1 MTPAYPDPEPPFIK
15 VRDAAY
21 MRRISLFQMLPV
33 DMYDNVFLG
42 DSITRGGEWSEF
54 FNMPTAK
61 NRGINGDR
69 SDWLLERLDQMT
81 VGQPKRVFVLIG
93 INDLAAGRTSD
104 MVIEDITPLIKRF
117 QLTTPVTE
125 LFIQSIFP
133 VNPDIA
139 GFPDDEPFPGD
150 SGRRLNEKIVLTN
163 KSLKNCCIMAGIPYL
178 DVWSLLIDGR
188 GVLRPDLTNDG
199 VHLLAPGFKIW
210 VDFVSGLVN
219 L

>member
-33 DMYDNVFLG
+33 DMCDNVFLG

-69 SDWLLERLDQMT
+69 SDWLLERLDQIT

-104 MVIEDITPLIKRF
+104 MVIEDITQLIRRF

-125 LFIQSIFP
+125 LLIQSIFP

-139 GFPDDEPFPGD
+139 GFPYASAV
-150 SGRRLNEKIVLTN
+150 SGRHLNELIVQTN

-178 DVWSLLIDGR
+178 DVWSLLVDGQ

>member
-21 MRRISLFQMLPV
+21 MRRLSLFQMLPV

-69 SDWLLERLDQMT
+69 SDWLLERLDQIT

-104 MVIEDITPLIKRF
+104 MVIEDITQLIKRF

-139 GFPDDEPFPGD
+139 GFPYASEV
-150 SGRRLNEKIVLTN
+150 SSRHLNELIVQTN
-163 KSLKNCCIMAGIPYL
+163 KALKNCCIMAGIPYL
-178 DVWSLLIDGR
+178 DVWSLLVDGQ

>member
-1 MTPAYPDPEPPFIK
+1 MTLINPDPEPPFIK
-15 VRDAAY
+15 TRDAAY

-33 DMYDNVFLG
+33 GMNDNIFLG

-54 FNMPTAK
+54 FNMLAAK

-69 SDWLLERLDQMT
+69 SDWLLERLDQIT

-104 MVIEDITPLIKRF
+104 MVIEDITQLIKRF

-139 GFPDDEPFPGD
+139 GFPYASAV
-150 SGRRLNEKIVLTN
+150 SGRHLNELIVQTN

-178 DVWSLLIDGR
+178 DVWSLLVDGQ

-199 VHLLAPGFKIW
+199 VHLLASGFKIW
-210 VDFVSGLVN
+210 IDFVSRLVN

>member
-33 DMYDNVFLG
+33 DMCDNVFLG
-42 DSITRGGEWSEF
+42 DSITRG
-54 FNMPTAK
+54 
-61 NRGINGDR
+61 GINGDR
-69 SDWLLERLDQMT
+69 SDWLLERLDQIT

-104 MVIEDITPLIKRF
+104 MVIEDITQLIKRF

-139 GFPDDEPFPGD
+139 GFPYASEV
-150 SGRRLNEKIVLTN
+150 SSRHLNELIVQTN
-163 KSLKNCCIMAGIPYL
+163 KALKNCCIMAGIPYL
-178 DVWSLLIDGR
+178 DVWSLLVDGQ

>member
-104 MVIEDITPLIKRF
+104 MVIEDITQLIKRF

-139 GFPDDEPFPGD
+139 GFPYDEPFPGD